1 MQPARNSSYQSS
13 KPIGPPSL
21 YTDVEIS
28 RSAEEWKF
36 VERLLPKT
44 FIPEPAPKSDYPSG
58 WKPPTG
64 KYSAFL
70 YDTFNLCRYNCLKHI
85 LF

>member
-1 MQPARNSSYQSS
+1 VQPARDSSYQSS

-28 RSAEEWKF
+28 RSPEEWKF

-44 FIPEPAPKSDYPSG
+44 FIPEPTPKSEYPSG
-58 WKPPTG
+58 WKPPIG
-64 KYSAFL
+64 KYTALL
-70 YDTFNLCRYNCLKHI
+70 YDTFNLCRYN
-85 LF
+85 